1 MNFMTQPTL
10 FKKQGHRSPKHF
22 NVHIFTFILFEI
34 ELPNLADERTQLQRN
49 ADTEMIEFY
58 GYTEAGGIL
67 GPLSGTYRI

>member
-1 MNFMTQPTL
+1 M
-10 FKKQGHRSPKHF
+10 
-22 NVHIFTFILFEI
+22 FEI